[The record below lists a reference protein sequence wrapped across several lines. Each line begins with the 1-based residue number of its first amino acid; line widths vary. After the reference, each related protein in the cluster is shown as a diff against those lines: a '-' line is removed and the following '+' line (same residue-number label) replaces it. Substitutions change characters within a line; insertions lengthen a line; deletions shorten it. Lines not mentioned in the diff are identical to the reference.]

1 MRLRRW
7 QGLGAL
13 LLFSGLTALY
23 LRPTGHRLAT
33 ALPSDLGDP
42 RFNLVILKWG
52 MHQLRSGLFESWSD
66 FWNLPFFF
74 PAPAALTLSDHLF
87 GPAAVATLFTALWPS
102 PIAAYNFLFVG
113 AFVLCGWATWWVCR
127 RQGLA
132 FAPALLAGCVFAFS
146 SFRWEQKSHLQVLLA
161 GWVPLLF
168 WSWDR
173 LLDRPSWRRAVPFL
187 AFYALHVTG
196 GSYLAYMVHF
206 PLLAFA
212 ACRWRTFAEPR
223 AWRVLAPT
231 GVLGAALLVPFFV
244 PYWQSA
250 HDLGRTRPDREIQMF
265 SATALSFATPAE
277 QSLYGTLPP
286 FAAWRRPE
294 NALFAGFLPT
304 ALLACAAVA
313 AWRRYRLP
321 PVRPLSYPQRAAL
334 AGLLGLAA
342 FAVLAGEARTLR
354 ASWHLELSVAP
365 YSTALVALVVSGAA
379 WLFFRRRWGGH
390 LGWAWGAMPPWDRG
404 VLAAGLLSLALCF
417 PLVYLP
423 LAPWIPGLSSMRVPA
438 RFYVFV
444 SFAACWFAARG
455 FAHLASRRPA
465 GVGRQIGAALLLAAL
480 AVDLAPRP
488 IPWVRLPTEAE
499 FPRVYGWIA
508 ERPEVRAVLELPMAA
523 DISGLVSVD
532 LGYLYFASRDWK
544 PRVNGYSGY
553 VPEANLR
560 FRRSCSPLP
569 DAACLEEL
577 RGWGVTHLVVNTAGG
592 TTWRERRER
601 RRLRRWQG
609 TLPLR
614 PVYADR
620 QAQVYAIE

>member
-1 MRLRRW
+1 MQLRRW

-52 MHQLRSGLFESWSD
+52 MHQIRSGLFESWPG

-74 PAPAALTLSDHLF
+74 PAPGATTLSDHLL
-87 GPAAVATLFTALWPS
+87 GPAAAATLLGALGLGA
-102 PIAAYNFLFVG
+102 IAAYNVLFLTS
-113 AFVLCGWATWWVCR
+113 FVLCGWATWWVAR

-132 FAPALLAGCVFAFS
+132 FAPAFLAGCVFAFS

-161 GWVPLLF
+161 GWVPLLL

-173 LLDRPSWRRAVPFL
+173 LLDCPSWRRAVPFL

-212 ACRWRTFAEPR
+212 VCRWRSFGVPR

-231 GVLGAALLVPFFV
+231 GLLCAALLVPLFA
-244 PYWQSA
+244 PYWRSA
-250 HDLGRTRPDREIQMF
+250 HELGRTRPEGEIRTF
-265 SATALSFATPAE
+265 GATPLSFATPAE
-277 QSLYGTLPP
+277 QSIYGALFPP
-286 FAAWRRPE
+286 LWRRPE
-294 NALFAGFLPT
+294 NSLFAGWIPS
-304 ALLACAAVA
+304 ALLVWAAAVA
-313 AWRRYRLP
+313 WRRR
-321 PVRPLSYPQRAAL
+321 REL
-334 AGLLGLAA
+334 A
-342 FAVLAGEARTLR
+342 
-354 ASWHLELSVAP
+354 
-365 YSTALVALVVSGAA
+365 
-379 WLFFRRRWGGH
+379 
-390 LGWAWGAMPPWDRG
+390 PWDRG
-404 VLAAGLLSLALCF
+404 LLAAGLLSLALCF

-423 LAPWIPGLSSMRVPA
+423 LAHWIPGLSSMRVPA

-444 SFAACWFAARG
+444 SFAASWFAARG
-455 FAHLASRRPA
+455 FAHLASRWPA
-465 GVGRQIGAALLLAAL
+465 GALRRIGTALLLAAL

-499 FPRVYGWIA
+499 FPPVYRWLA
-508 ERPEVRAVLELPMAA
+508 ARPEVRALLELPMAA
-523 DISGLVSVD
+523 DVGGLVSVD
-532 LGYLYFASRDWK
+532 LGYLYFASHDWK

-560 FRRSCSPLP
+560 FRQSCSPFP
-569 DAACLEEL
+569 DASCLEQL
-577 RGWGVTHLVVNTAGG
+577 RGWGVTHLVVHFGGG

-601 RRLRRWQG
+601 RRLWRWQG
-609 TLPLR
+609 TVPLQ

-620 QAQVYAIE
+620 QARVYAIE